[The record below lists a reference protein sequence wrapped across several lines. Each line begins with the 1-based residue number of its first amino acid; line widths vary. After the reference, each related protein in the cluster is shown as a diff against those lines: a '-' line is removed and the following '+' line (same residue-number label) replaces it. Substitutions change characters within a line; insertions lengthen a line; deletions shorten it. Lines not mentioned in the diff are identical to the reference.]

1 MKTYSTE
8 AGAAE
13 TTCTGFRR
21 PFRVLQNLQFFQNF
35 SMSSKVSTSS
45 PLKTSSG
52 RTKKVESN
60 TQLKESQ
67 TKYKSA
73 NLAARKTLSDR
84 ISTKTTTHKISVQ
97 NKKQD
102 DAQSKISESSDG
114 SITSVGSLTSSPKWS
129 HIKKKFESD
138 ESVSSSKSSKSTTSE
153 PKKSNQSNRTTK
165 NTSVG
170 NTENVSFIHR
180 NKYLSGKRDADKKN
194 DSTVNKSDISIN
206 SRLNNDKL
214 RLGTSG
220 AKNETFKST
229 ARCVSPK
236 PSSANTPA
244 INSSALH
251 SSNLSKYTSGSI
263 DGSLKTPHSS
273 KTSSSESVK
282 NETFKSTARCASPKP
297 SSAITP
303 AVNSSALHSNNLSKY
318 SSGNVNGGLKTSNS
332 SKTSS
337 SESVKN
343 ETIKSTTRC
352 ASPKPVSANT
362 SALHSS
368 SSSKYSSGSKTSYST
383 KTGSSESIKNS
394 RSNSPKTVSCSSPTL
409 KSSQSKFSSS
419 SSTADKPVNSLSKY
433 LVGTTRDSTI
443 KSTLSANTSNSTVAS
458 KKSFQDSKANA
469 FREKE
474 KFEDKPILTFNYTS
488 QQSEKSNGYKPLNKL
503 SGSASEK
510 SLSTPS
516 SSIRVNKNCR
526 VRPNSTN
533 FSCIDKTFIS
543 ENVEKIKDLT
553 RNSQSES
560 KTIWIKDSAGNWVKK
575 VDADAKSVNNNK
587 TVSNSKVASLRS
599 KFMEPSKEG
608 NIPLTKS
615 STTSSVP
622 SNSVLNNR
630 PLAKSNTLNNIC
642 DKVFIDVL
650 SKNVTSV
657 KNKIDKNDSTA
668 DTAVSS
674 QLNSS
679 VNDNKKESRDNKND
693 NNLKLNI
700 VQRAVLSYEGSLALL
715 SPETQKRLKLVS
727 EKVQAQT
734 DDDKI
739 LRAKTKNNA
748 LNHSKNSTEATS
760 SNSSKKSN
768 EQKSLGEPVLPVRN
782 FLNRYQQVNKNI
794 SPKNPNKLSEENIK
808 NKITAKQ
815 NEARSSFLSDISST
829 LNKKETPNS
838 VASEKNLPKKSDS
851 SLNNKSV
858 TKLTMNFELPNGQID
873 VKSNNQENEYVL
885 QPNSSFL
892 WRRSEIAPSEQ
903 SKSSTASSGSL
914 TSSDYRNYYDIENY
928 YSSLELEIEKRSEN
942 SEEPIY
948 IDSQESNNSSENNY
962 ASSISSNYQNICRGR
977 VQNGKR
983 GYFPFYSLLFSFF
996 FSVFIIL
1003 SSFSILVTQI
1013 TPLQV
1018 RYNPIRIRLKPE
1030 KMN

>member
-35 SMSSKVSTSS
+35 SMSSKVSASS

-52 RTKKVESN
+52 RTKKVDSN
-60 TQLKESQ
+60 TQPKESQ

-165 NTSVG
+165 NTSLG
-170 NTENVSFIHR
+170 NAENVSFIHR

-194 DSTVNKSDISIN
+194 DSTVNKSDISMN

-214 RLGTSG
+214 RLGASS
-220 AKNETFKST
+220 AKTETFKST

-236 PSSANTPA
+236 PSSANTAA

-251 SSNLSKYTSGSI
+251 SSNLSKYASGSI
-263 DGSLKTPHSS
+263 NAGLRSSSSSKTGSSESVKNETFKSAARCVSPKPSSANTPAVNSSALHSSNLSKYSSGNVNGGSKTSHSS

-282 NETFKSTARCASPKP
+282 NET
-297 SSAITP
+297 
-303 AVNSSALHSNNLSKY
+303 V
-318 SSGNVNGGLKTSNS
+318 
-332 SKTSS
+332 
-337 SESVKN
+337 
-343 ETIKSTTRC
+343 KSTTRC
-352 ASPKPVSANT
+352 VSPKPVSTNT

-368 SSSKYSSGSKTSYST
+368 SSSKYTSASKTSYST

-419 SSTADKPVNSLSKY
+419 SSAADKPVNSLSKY

-443 KSTLSANTSNSTVAS
+443 KSTHSANISNSTVAS
-458 KKSFQDSKANA
+458 KKNFQDSKANSV
-469 FREKE
+469 REKE
-474 KFEDKPILTFNYTS
+474 KFEDKPILAFNYTS

-516 SSIRVNKNCR
+516 SSLRINKNSR

-533 FSCIDKTFIS
+533 YSSIDKTFLS

-553 RNSQSES
+553 RNSLSES

-575 VDADAKSVNNNK
+575 VDADAKNVNNNK

-650 SKNVTSV
+650 SKKVTSV
-657 KNKIDKNDSTA
+657 KNNMDKKDPIT

-679 VNDNKKESRDNKND
+679 VNDKKESRDSKND

-748 LNHSKNSTEATS
+748 LNHSKNSTEGAS
-760 SNSSKKSN
+760 GNSSKKSN

-829 LNKKETPNS
+829 LNKKETQNS
-838 VASEKNLPKKSDS
+838 VTSEMNLPKKSDS

-903 SKSSTASSGSL
+903 SKSSTASSASL

-977 VQNGKR
+977 LQNGKR
-983 GYFPFYSLLFSFF
+983 DYFPFYSLLFL
-996 FSVFIIL
+996 FSSRAGRVQPNLNCKIL
-1003 SSFSILVTQI
+1003 F
-1013 TPLQV
+1013 
-1018 RYNPIRIRLKPE
+1018 K
-1030 KMN
+1030 